1 MATVNFY
8 LKQPNKKNLCLVVL
22 VYQSKGQKF
31 NFSTKIFVEKENW
44 DGVEIKGKSL
54 DAIEYNKK
62 LRSYLDIIADIQK
75 EALINNKYY
84 TTSLVE
90 SKFKMRLHSALSNQ
104 SEFFQFYD
112 RFLNESKIT
121 KTASTIRNL
130 ACTRTRLKDFEKDK
144 KIKLSFDIVD
154 RQLYDQLVSYFIIDR
169 GYLNNTVGKHIK
181 ALKAFL
187 NYVKNHGW
195 TTVQYNLF
203 GFKVF
208 KEDVDVI
215 ALTEEELFK
224 IYYCKD
230 LSETLEQVKDYFC
243 LECFT
248 GLRFSDIARMQDENV
263 KGDFL
268 EFRTLKTKDTLF
280 VPLNRFAKEIIEK
293 YRGKFL
299 GRPIPPTLTNQ
310 KSNEYIKD
318 VAEIAGVTDMMMIEK
333 FSGSRRIVIK
343 KPKCDLITTHTGRKT
358 FISLSFEKKMPA
370 EMIMKITGIRSW
382 GTLKKYLK
390 VSEKS
395 KLIVMNEFWN
405 KSFVSIG

>member
-1 MATVNFY
+1 M
-8 LKQPNKKNLCLVVL
+8 
-22 VYQSKGQKF
+22 
-31 NFSTKIFVEKENW
+31 
-44 DGVEIKGKSL
+44 
-54 DAIEYNKK
+54 
-62 LRSYLDIIADIQK
+62 
-75 EALINNKYY
+75 
-84 TTSLVE
+84 
-90 SKFKMRLHSALSNQ
+90 
-104 SEFFQFYD
+104 
-112 RFLNESKIT
+112 KIT
-121 KTASTIRNL
+121 KTASTVIQI
-130 ACTRTRLKDFEKDK
+130 ACTRTRLEEFEVDK

-154 RQLYDQLVSYFIIDR
+154 RQLYDQLINYLIIDR
-169 GYLNNTVGKHIK
+169 NYLNNSVGKHIK
-181 ALKAFL
+181 TLKSFL
-187 NYVKNHGW
+187 NHAKNHGW
-195 TTVQYNLF
+195 TSVQFNLF

-208 KEDVDVI
+208 KEDIDLI